1 MSVSCGRAATLALL
15 APAVLAGAAH
25 LAAAGAAST
34 VAVGQTRAPT
44 EQPTSPS
51 TPTASAAAAGPA
63 PGQAGVNP
71 VPRGLEGL
79 EVQVGLDRAG
89 FSPGVIDG
97 RPGRNTRAAL
107 TRFQEARQLPPSG
120 TVDEATRQALGAPPA
135 IVAYALTA
143 EDVAGPY
150 VARIPDDMMEK
161 RTLEVLA
168 YTSVAEMLA
177 ERFHTTPQ
185 LLARLNPKIAWQAGQ
200 TLQVPNVEPFLPP
213 AQTET
218 RKVNPPA
225 ADQTADVRVSKAA
238 GVLTVRGTD
247 GAVRFS
253 APVTS
258 GSEHDP
264 LPIGTWKVTAVYL
277 RPVFNYNPDLFWDA
291 DPSHDKARLP
301 AGPNNPVGL
310 VWIDLD
316 KEHYGLHGTP
326 EPSRIGV
333 SQSHGC
339 VRLTNW
345 DALKV
350 ASLVKTGTP
359 VIFEP

>member
-1 MSVSCGRAATLALL
+1 MPSFSGGAATLALL
-15 APAVLAGAAH
+15 AAAAVFAHDASFATASGNAVHTQAPSPGKPAAALPVPTTDQPASAEGAA
-25 LAAAGAAST
+25 
-34 VAVGQTRAPT
+34 
-44 EQPTSPS
+44 
-51 TPTASAAAAGPA
+51 
-63 PGQAGVNP
+63 
-71 VPRGLEGL
+71 VPKGLEGIGL
-79 EVQVGLDRAG
+79 QVALDRAG

-107 TRFQEARQLPPSG
+107 TRFQEAHKLPASG
-120 TVDEATRQALGAPPA
+120 TLDDATRQALGAPPA
-135 IVAYALTA
+135 IVTYALTP
-143 EDVAGPY
+143 EDVAGPF

-168 YTSVAEMLA
+168 YTSAAEMLA

-185 LLARLNPKIAWQAGQ
+185 LLARLNPKLAWHAGQ
-200 TLQVPNVEPFLPP
+200 TLQVPNVEPFQPP

-225 ADQTADVRVSKAA
+225 ADQTADVRVSKAG

-247 GAVRFS
+247 GAMIFS

-258 GSEHDP
+258 GSDRDP

-291 DPSHDKARLP
+291 DPAHDKARLP